1 MRTRCRILFYNCIM
15 PGVEIITGGA
25 GSGKTRKI
33 VTRLAAL
40 YRSDPFADALVLVPT
55 IRHAD
60 QFRRRLVQECGVAMN
75 LRVETLTMF
84 ARSLTKGSPILSASR
99 ATDELARVARRTVGR
114 GGDADYFEP
123 IAGMPGF
130 APMIGSAIGSLLE
143 EDIDLD
149 SLRIAAAQIDS
160 EPARALADI
169 YAAYIEELEQ
179 LRLIHPVQ
187 VNGVAANA
195 VRVRADVPGVVMVD
209 GFQRFT
215 AGEIQ
220 LLAALSEQS
229 DMTITFDPKASER
242 SKSDLKRLQERWPD
256 TPPMPLKPPQGDT
269 PKTKKAEA
277 ANLEQHARE
286 IARQIKQ
293 KLADDTTLRPSDCAV
308 TFRQVT
314 PYLAMMRRIFAEYD
328 IPLDAAAGAR
338 LRDTPL
344 GSWLNRLL
352 GIKDNGW
359 RIKDI
364 IAILRSGVVN
374 LNRWSLTDNDLDHIA
389 QTSRENNFWAGLEA
403 LEKLTGQAPSGFK
416 NALNDITALHE
427 LMEVGDSDRA
437 QTLLDALYGEN
448 GWLRDTRDVDDETAQ
463 CIEQLRSYLTEMANS
478 PRDGDEQESFERFR
492 ERLDRRL
499 SMPILMRRT
508 PGGVLLAPMHTMH
521 GLRFKHVMVG
531 GLSEGEFPAGRRY
544 GDLLSDEMRQELK
557 KAGLKI
563 PPAPRSTEE
572 ELWNS
577 VISRAEDST
586 NLWRYRLNASGK
598 EATPAWVFE
607 DHKSDTVNRPDVQE
621 IGESASTRELAIAC
635 ARGWLNGEFLR
646 PPEFALSDVYSWHAV
661 RRAAL
666 AEQTRRSFKFAGE
679 HEGQISGGL
688 VTWRT
693 REGAGWSASS
703 LDSYLTCAFQ
713 FFGRYVLRLE
723 ELDDEPEEGNAAIR
737 GTIIHT
743 ILEKAFEP
751 LVEQGQPLS
760 VETFGDV
767 IHYIDTEGR
776 AMWDRA
782 PEEHAFGQAALWKLE
797 WQRYRDRIIAMLS
810 QQVMGQGP
818 YDDYRVLGTEYEFN
832 EETDTTPPL
841 RIHGK
846 IDRVDETPNNLV
858 VIDYKTGSIPTQRQV
873 RQGKSAQLPLYALA
887 LRNHPWA
894 KDKDLITRYAKL
906 PAAGDVKPWALD
918 DAIEEDAKVIDN
930 VVHLL
935 QQSRDAIEA
944 GDFRVNP
951 QAPEC
956 PPFCAMR
963 RVCRVNAFS
972 RQKL

>member
-1 MRTRCRILFYNCIM
+1 M
-15 PGVEIITGGA
+15 PNVEIITGGS
-25 GSGKTRKI
+25 GSGKTRTI
-33 VTRLAAL
+33 VALLAEL

-75 LRVETLTMF
+75 LRVETLTMLG
-84 ARSLTKGSPILSASR
+84 RRLTEGSLTLNASR
-99 ATDELARVARRTVGR
+99 ATDELARVARRSVGR

-130 APMIGSAIGSLLE
+130 VPMIESAIGSLLE
-143 EDIDLD
+143 EDIDPR
-149 SLRIAAAQIDS
+149 SLQAAAAQTGS

-169 YAAYIEELEQ
+169 YTAYVEELAQ

-187 VNGVAANA
+187 VNQRAAMA
-195 VRVRADVPGVVMVD
+195 LRAGADVPDVVMVD

-220 LLAALSEQS
+220 LLAALSERA
-229 DMTITFDPKASER
+229 DMTITFDPEASER
-242 SKSDLKRLQERWPD
+242 SESDLKRLLKQWPAVQ
-256 TPPMPLKPPQGDT
+256 PMELAHPQADSA
-269 PKTKKAEA
+269 KTTKAEA
-277 ANLEQHARE
+277 ANPEQHARE
-286 IARQIKQ
+286 IARQIKR
-293 KLADDTTLRPSDCAV
+293 KLADDPTLRPSDCAV

-328 IPLDAAAGAR
+328 IPLDPAAGAR

-352 GIKDNGW
+352 SVKDNGW

-374 LNRWSLTDNDLDHIA
+374 LQRWSLTDNDLDHIT
-389 QTSRENNFWAGLEA
+389 QVSRENNFWSGLEA
-403 LEKLTGQAPSGFK
+403 LEGLSGQAPSGFK
-416 NALNDITALHE
+416 DALNDVTALHE
-427 LMEVGDSDRA
+427 LMEAGDSDRA
-437 QTLLDALYGEN
+437 QTLAATLYDEN
-448 GWLRDTRDVDDETAQ
+448 GWLRDPRDVDDETAQ
-463 CIEQLRSYLTEMANS
+463 CIEQLRTYLTEMANS
-478 PRDGDEQESFERFR
+478 PSATDDEPFDRFR
-492 ERLDRRL
+492 ERLDHRL

-521 GLRFKHVMVG
+521 GLRFKHVIVG

-557 KAGLKI
+557 KAGLEI

-607 DHKSDTVNRPDVQE
+607 DDKSDTVNRSDVQE
-621 IGESASTRELAIAC
+621 IGESVSIRELAIAC

-646 PPEFALSDVYSWHAV
+646 PQDSALSDAYSWYAV
-661 RRAAL
+661 RRAAR
-666 AEQTRRSFKFAGE
+666 AEQTRRSFEFAGE

-693 REGAGWSASS
+693 REGGGWSASS

-723 ELDDEPEEGNAAIR
+723 ELDDEPEEGDAAIR

-743 ILEKAFEP
+743 ILEKALAP
-751 LVEQGQPLS
+751 LVEQGKPLS

-810 QQVMGQGP
+810 QQVMSQGP

-846 IDRVDETPNNLV
+846 IDRVDETPNHLV
-858 VIDYKTGSIPTQRQV
+858 VIDYKSGSIPTQRQV

-887 LRNHPWA
+887 LRNHSWA
-894 KDKDLITRYAKL
+894 KDKSLITQYAKL
-906 PAAGDVKPWALD
+906 PSAGDVKPWALD

>member
-1 MRTRCRILFYNCIM
+1 M
-15 PGVEIITGGA
+15 PNVEIITGGS
-25 GSGKTRKI
+25 GSGKTRTI
-33 VTRLAAL
+33 VALLAEL

-60 QFRRRLVQECGVAMN
+60 QFRRRLVQECGIAMN
-75 LRVETLTMF
+75 LRVETMTMF
-84 ARSLTKGSPILSASR
+84 ARRVTKGSPILSASR
-99 ATDELARVARRTVGR
+99 ATDELARVARRTVAR
-114 GGDADYFEP
+114 GGDADYFNP
-123 IAGMPGF
+123 IAGMAGF
-130 APMIGSAIGSLLE
+130 VPMIESAVGSLLE
-143 EDIDLD
+143 EDIKPG
-149 SLRIAAAQIDS
+149 SLQAAAAQTDS
-160 EPARALADI
+160 APASPLASI
-169 YAAYIEELEQ
+169 YAAYVQELEQ
-179 LRLIHPVQ
+179 RRLIHPVQ
-187 VNGVAANA
+187 VNSVAASA
-195 VRVRADVPGVVMVD
+195 IRAGADVPGIVMVD

-215 AGEIQ
+215 AQEIQ
-220 LLAALSEQS
+220 LLAALSERA
-229 DMTITFDPKASER
+229 DMTITFDPEASGR
-242 SKSDLKRLQERWPD
+242 SESDLKRLQEKWPN
-256 TPPMPLKPPQGDT
+256 THPTQLSPPQDNAADM
-269 PKTKKAEA
+269 TKGEA
-277 ANLEQHARE
+277 ANPEQHARE
-286 IARQIKQ
+286 IARQIKR
-293 KLADDTTLRPSDCAV
+293 KLADDPTLRPSDCAV

-314 PYLAMMRRIFAEYD
+314 PYLAMMRRIFTEYD
-328 IPLDAAAGAR
+328 IPLDPAAGAR

-352 GIKDNGW
+352 SVKDNGW

-374 LNRWSLTDNDLDHIA
+374 LQHWSLTDNDLDHIT
-389 QTSRENNFWAGLEA
+389 QMSRENNFWSGLEA
-403 LEKLTGQAPSGFK
+403 LDGLAGKAPSGF
-416 NALNDITALHE
+416 ADTLTDIHE
-427 LMEVGDSDRA
+427 LLDRLESDSADRA
-437 QTLLDALYGEN
+437 QILAATLYGEN
-448 GWLRDTRDVDDETAQ
+448 GWLRDPRDVDDETAQ
-463 CIEQLRSYLTEMANS
+463 CIEQLRTYLTEMANS
-478 PRDGDEQESFERFR
+478 PSATDDEPFDRFW

-544 GDLLSDEMRQELK
+544 GDLLSDEMRQELID
-557 KAGLKI
+557 AGLPL

-607 DHKSDTVNRPDVQE
+607 DDKSDTVNRPDVQE

-646 PPEFALSDVYSWHAV
+646 PQDSALSDAYSWHAV
-661 RRAAL
+661 RRAAR
-666 AEQTRRSFKFAGE
+666 AEQTRRSFEFAGE
-679 HEGQISGGL
+679 HEGQIPGGL
-688 VTWRT
+688 VRWRT
-693 REGAGWSASS
+693 REGGVWSASS

-723 ELDDEPEEGNAAIR
+723 ELDDEPEEGDAAIR

-743 ILEKAFEP
+743 ILEKAFAP
-751 LVEQGQPLS
+751 LVKQGQPLS

-846 IDRVDETPNNLV
+846 IDRVDETPNHLV
-858 VIDYKTGSIPTQRQV
+858 VIDYKSGSIPTQRQV

-887 LRNHPWA
+887 LRNHSWA
-894 KDKDLITRYAKL
+894 KDKSLITQYAKL

-918 DAIEEDAKVIDN
+918 DAIKEDAKVIDN

>member
-1 MRTRCRILFYNCIM
+1 
-15 PGVEIITGGA
+15 
-25 GSGKTRKI
+25 
-33 VTRLAAL
+33 
-40 YRSDPFADALVLVPT
+40 
-55 IRHAD
+55 
-60 QFRRRLVQECGVAMN
+60 MN
-75 LRVETLTMF
+75 LRVETLTMLG
-84 ARSLTKGSPILSASR
+84 RRLTEGSLTLSASR

-114 GGDADYFEP
+114 GGDADYFDP

-130 APMIGSAIGSLLE
+130 VPMIGSAIGSLLE
-143 EDIDLD
+143 EDIDPR
-149 SLRIAAAQIDS
+149 SLQAAAAQTGS

-169 YAAYIEELEQ
+169 YTAYVQELEQ
-179 LRLIHPVQ
+179 QRLIHPVQ
-187 VNGVAANA
+187 VNSVAANA
-195 VRVRADVPGVVMVD
+195 IRAWAGVPDVVMVD

-220 LLAALSEQS
+220 LLSALSERA
-229 DMTITFDPKASER
+229 DMTITFDPKASGR
-242 SKSDLKRLQERWPD
+242 SKDDLERLQEQWPD
-256 TPPMPLKPPQGDT
+256 THPTQLTPPQSNAAEM
-269 PKTKKAEA
+269 TKGEA
-277 ANLEQHARE
+277 ANPEQHARE
-286 IARQIKQ
+286 IARQIKR
-293 KLADDTTLRPSDCAV
+293 KLADDPTLRPSDCAV

-328 IPLDAAAGAR
+328 IPLDPAAGAR

-352 GIKDNGW
+352 GVKDNGW

-374 LNRWSLTDNDLDHIA
+374 LQRWSLTDNDLDHIA
-389 QTSRENNFWAGLEA
+389 QTSRENNFWSGLEA
-403 LEKLTGQAPSGFK
+403 LDGLAGKAPSGFK
-416 NALNDITALHE
+416 NALNDITSLHE
-427 LMEVGDSDRA
+427 LMESGDSDRA

-448 GWLRDTRDVDDETAQ
+448 GWLRDLRDVDDETAQ
-463 CIEQLRSYLTEMANS
+463 CIEQLRTYLTEMGNS
-478 PRDGDEQESFERFR
+478 PSATDDEPFDRFR

-544 GDLLSDEMRQELK
+544 GNLLSDEMRQELID
-557 KAGLKI
+557 AGLPL

-607 DHKSDTVNRPDVQE
+607 DDKSDTVNRPDVQE

-646 PPEFALSDVYSWHAV
+646 SQDSALSDAYSWHAV
-661 RRAAL
+661 RRAAR
-666 AEQTRRSFKFAGE
+666 AEQARRSFEFAGE

-693 REGAGWSASS
+693 REGGGWSASS

-723 ELDDEPEEGNAAIR
+723 ELDDEPEEGDAAIR

-743 ILEKAFEP
+743 ILEKAFAP
-751 LVEQGQPLS
+751 LVKQGQPLS

-846 IDRVDETPNNLV
+846 IDRVDETPNHLV
-858 VIDYKTGSIPTQRQV
+858 VIDYKSGSIPTQRQV

-887 LRNHPWA
+887 LRNHSWA
-894 KDKDLITRYAKL
+894 KDKSLITQYAKL
-906 PAAGDVKPWALD
+906 PATGDVKPWALD
-918 DAIEEDAKVIDN
+918 DAIEEDAKVIGN

-963 RVCRVNAFS
+963 RVCRVNAFT
-972 RQKL
+972 RQKS

>member
-1 MRTRCRILFYNCIM
+1 M
-15 PGVEIITGGA
+15 PSVEIITGGA
-25 GSGKTRKI
+25 GSGKTQTI
-33 VTRLAAL
+33 VTRLADL
-40 YRSDPFADALVLVPT
+40 YRSDPFAEALVLVPT

-60 QFRRRLVQECGVAMN
+60 QFRRRLVRECGVAMN
-75 LRVETLTMF
+75 LRVETLTML
-84 ARSLTKGSPILSASR
+84 ARTLTKGSPILSASR
-99 ATDELARVARRTVGR
+99 ATDELARVARRNAAR
-114 GGDADYFEP
+114 GGNADYFSP
-123 IAGMPGF
+123 IAGMAGF
-130 APMIGSAIGSLLE
+130 VPMIESAVGSLFE
-143 EDIDLD
+143 ENIEPV
-149 SLRIAAAQIDS
+149 SLQAAAAQTNS

-169 YAAYIEELEQ
+169 YAAYVEELERQ
-179 LRLIHPVQ
+179 RLIHPVQ

-195 VRVRADVPGVVMVD
+195 IRPGADVPDVVMVD

-215 AGEIQ
+215 AQEIK
-220 LLAALSEQS
+220 LLAALSERAG
-229 DMTITFDPKASER
+229 MTITFDPGASGR
-242 SKSDLKRLQERWPD
+242 SESDLKRLQEQWPD
-256 TPPMPLKPPQGDT
+256 TQ
-269 PKTKKAEA
+269 PKELTLPYDFEVTVTKGEA
-277 ANLEQHARE
+277 ANPEQHARE

-293 KLADDTTLRPSDCAV
+293 KLADDPTLRPSDCAV

-328 IPLDAAAGAR
+328 IPLDPAAGAR
-338 LRDTPL
+338 LRDTAL

-352 GIKDNGW
+352 GVKDNGW
-359 RIKDI
+359 RVKDI
-364 IAILRSGVVN
+364 VAILRSGVVD
-374 LNRWSLTDNDLDHIA
+374 LSRWNLTDNDFDHIA
-389 QTSRENNFWAGLEA
+389 QTSRENDLWSGLDA
-403 LEKLTGQAPSGFK
+403 LEKLTGQVPSGFK
-416 NALNDITALHE
+416 DALNDITALHE
-427 LMEVGDSDRA
+427 LMEPDAVDRA
-437 QTLLDALYGEN
+437 QILADALYGEN
-448 GWLRDTRDVDDETAQ
+448 GWLQDQRDVDDETAQ
-463 CIEQLRSYLTEMANS
+463 SIEQLRSYLTEMANS
-478 PRDGDEQESFERFR
+478 PRDDDESEPFERFR
-492 ERLDRRL
+492 ERLDHRL
-499 SMPILMRRT
+499 GMPILMRRT

-544 GDLLSDEMRQELK
+544 GDLLSDEMRQNLID
-557 KAGLKI
+557 AGLPL
-563 PPAPRSTEE
+563 PPNPRSTEE

-577 VISRAEDST
+577 VTSRAEDST

-607 DHKSDTVNRPDVQE
+607 DDKSDTVNRPDVQE
-621 IGESASTRELAIAC
+621 IGESVSIRELAIAC

-646 PPEFALSDVYSWHAV
+646 PQDSALSDAYSWYAV
-661 RRAAL
+661 RRAAR
-666 AEQTRRSFKFAGE
+666 AEQTRRSFEFAGE

-693 REGAGWSASS
+693 REGGGWSASS

-723 ELDDEPEEGNAAIR
+723 ELDDEPEEGDAAIR

-743 ILEKAFEP
+743 ILEKALAP
-751 LVEQGQPLS
+751 LVEQGKPLS

-810 QQVMGQGP
+810 QQVMSQGP

-846 IDRVDETPNNLV
+846 IDRVDETPNHLV
-858 VIDYKTGSIPTQRQV
+858 VIDYKSGSIPTQRQV

-887 LRNHPWA
+887 LRNHSWA
-894 KDKDLITRYAKL
+894 KDKSLITQYAKL
-906 PAAGDVKPWALD
+906 PSAGDVKPWALD